1 MKVHVCK
8 SSEPENYNEK
18 GGKAVREAEE
28 RGRDEEVVEG
38 GESTLSGEVPRP
50 ESLRAHNDIQR
61 LLGNDNLLIQ
71 GVGSDKE
78 KVGEERSPPCHE
90 KREYNVLY
98 ETEESLKN
106 SDSGR

>member
-1 MKVHVCK
+1 MHVCK
-8 SSEPENYNEK
+8 SSEPENDKEK

-38 GESTLSGEVPRP
+38 ERTGEVPRP
-50 ESLRAHNDIQR
+50 ESLRAHNDIQQ
-61 LLGNDNLLIQ
+61 LLGNDNLLIK
-71 GVGSDKE
+71 GVASDKE